1 MLAQIV
7 RDPRSGIYICLSK
20 IFSILGTIEDVSEA
34 TLCSTT
40 HVLQIWSLV
49 ASASLPILLTS
60 GR

>member
-49 ASASLPILLTS
+49 ASASLPI
-60 GR
+60 